1 MKKQDF
7 INAVRSNS
15 ELNVTNKLVG
25 EVIDATFGEISN
37 LIQGETGKFTYPGFG
52 TFALKTRNARTGI
65 NPKTKAKIQIPA
77 SKTIGFKPS
86 TGWKETLTKNL

>member
-52 TFALKTRNARTGI
+52 TFFLRPVTHER
-65 NPKTKAKIQIPA
+65 A
-77 SKTIGFKPS
+77 STQRPRLRFRFLRRRPS
-86 TGWKETLTKNL
+86 VSSHLPVGKRR